1 MEFWL
6 VKMSRNQGRCPDLL
20 SLPTAVSDSLIE
32 SSNSDRYWQLVMMH
46 LGSEMAF
53 SPLDHLRAWSLGSEG
68 LRGGAEHWVSRP
80 EGSPIPGNGISIG
93 IHWYIPTQELYREVE
108 AISSLRLVSHKK
120 DGKCKVSLPE
130 VPSQGWDNL
139 SLVPLPAP
147 VAGTQN
153 ACHCS
158 WKWCYRRFLAAIPN
172 PQGINKEKQY
182 IKANS

>member
-6 VKMSRNQGRCPDLL
+6 IKMSRNQGRCPGLL

-32 SSNSDRYWQLVMMH
+32 LSNPDRCWQLVRVH

-68 LRGGAEHWVSRP
+68 LRGGSEHWVSWP
-80 EGSPIPGNGISIG
+80 EGLPTPGNVC

-108 AISSLRLVSHKK
+108 AISEVGVSWK
-120 DGKCKVSLPE
+120 DGKCKVFLLE
-130 VPSQGWDNL
+130 VPSQGWDNP

-147 VAGTQN
+147 MAGTQN
-153 ACHCS
+153 VCHRS
-158 WKWCYRRFLAAIPN
+158 QKWCYRRFLAAIPK
-172 PQGINKEKQY
+172 PQGVNKEK
-182 IKANS
+182 